1 MNDLTPFWAVT
12 FLFKIIFPL
21 KWALLNIN
29 LQFIKTN
36 NDLRFMKK
44 ILILLALFLITACVR
59 SPQPISLFETEEK
72 AFKDISNI
80 EEIKKNNKAWEE
92 NLEIDLYT
100 AIALAIKNNKELKI
114 KLLENALANRQ
125 IDKIKFEM
133 LPSLAANAGY
143 SGSDK
148 YRTTTSANVS
158 NADTAGVMG
167 TTYTTSS
174 EKSVANQDIGFTWNA
189 LDFGLSYIK
198 AGQSNNRY
206 LISDEAEKKA
216 SHNIVREVIRTYWNS
231 LSAEKL
237 IKKYDPLLIK
247 VDSALNDSQKIEELL
262 LTKPMDALLYQKELL
277 DIQRALQT
285 QKQIFID
292 AKIQLGTLMGLLPN
306 QKFKIVDTNEPLTI
320 LDMSLKGMEEHA
332 LIHRPE
338 LIENHYEERISVQQ
352 AKAGIVSLLPGLNF
366 NAAWTSSSNDYLMNK
381 TNFEY
386 GSTLGANLL
395 NVFSYPKIKE
405 INETNLRIIK
415 EQRLALSMAV
425 LSQVHLSNI
434 NYQMALE
441 EYATADRY
449 YDVSQKIT
457 AQVKNAQKIAKFG
470 NLELIREEA
479 SLLVAELRYDIAYT
493 KLQHAIGQI
502 YTSVGLDVTEDN
514 VKGYDIAYGQ
524 IYTSIGSD
532 VTEDNVKELGFKQYN
547 VKELGVKQ
555 YAEIIKNNFKS
566 NGKRYYASVQTP
578 INKQNPVIKKNE
590 GKNSSQFTFKT
601 NTFKLDGFGNTNY
614 EAYLANGD
622 ELPFWITFLPS
633 QRTFI
638 INELDKNE
646 IESLDIKVTAKNI
659 HNRIN
664 NTFTLLISP
673 EMRTARLAKEKEV
686 AKQIKI
692 AKKLKEKKLKKLP
705 KKTKLVKKNKKKIK
719 NLNKEYTKR
728 DKNEYFYRN
737 ELNDQRKDKLA
748 IILENQDIEFN
759 KLKKITD
766 EKKAEEDKK
775 LVALQEKLNKKY
787 LEKSNKLK
795 SKKLIKLKKEQD
807 KKLAKLKK
815 KIDLTKTKEDLKLAK
830 LKQKQISEFNE
841 AQKTVKAEQ
850 IVEDKRINKINQNEL
865 KKLAEVTKKNQKKLA
880 EKLAKENK
888 IAAAKKAQEDK
899 IIARKVRAAEDKRI
913 KEYLKMLKEKEKEA
927 KKLEKKL
934 KKEAKKEAK
943 KKKTRS

>member
-1 MNDLTPFWAVT
+1 MN
-12 FLFKIIFPL
+12 KII
-21 KWALLNIN
+21 
-29 LQFIKTN
+29 
-36 NDLRFMKK
+36 
-44 ILILLALFLITACVR
+44 ILLALFLFTACVR

-72 AFKDISNI
+72 ALKDISNI
-80 EEIKKNNKAWEE
+80 EEIKKDNKAWEE

-100 AIALAIKNNKELKI
+100 AIALAVKNNKELKI

-174 EKSVANQDIGFTWNA
+174 EKGVANQDIGFTWNA

-514 VKGYDIAYGQ
+514 VK
-524 IYTSIGSD
+524 
-532 VTEDNVKELGFKQYN
+532 
-547 VKELGVKQ
+547 ELGVKQ
-555 YAEIIKNNFKS
+555 YAEVIKNNFKS
-566 NGKRYYASVQTP
+566 SGKRYYASVQTP

-692 AKKLKEKKLKKLP
+692 AKKLKEKKLKKLQ

-719 NLNKEYTKR
+719 NLNKEYTKK
-728 DKNEYFYRN
+728 DKNEYFYKN

-748 IILENQDIEFN
+748 KILENQDIEFN

-787 LEKSNKLK
+787 LENSNKLK

-807 KKLAKLKK
+807 KKLAKLKR
-815 KIDLTKTKEDLKLAK
+815 KIDLTKNKEDLKLAK

-865 KKLAEVTKKNQKKLA
+865 KKLAEVNKKNQKKLA

-888 IAAAKKAQEDK
+888 IAAAKKVQEDK

>member
-1 MNDLTPFWAVT
+1 
-12 FLFKIIFPL
+12 
-21 KWALLNIN
+21 
-29 LQFIKTN
+29 
-36 NDLRFMKK
+36 MKK
-44 ILILLALFLITACVR
+44 IIILLALFLITACVR

-216 SHNIVREVIRTYWNS
+216 THNLVREVIRTYWNS

-306 QKFKIVDTNEPLTI
+306 HKFKIVDTNEPLTI

-457 AQVKNAQKIAKFG
+457 AKVKNAQKIAKFG

-514 VKGYDIAYGQ
+514 VKGYDTAYGQ
-524 IYTSIGSD
+524 IYNSVGSD
-532 VTEDNVKELGFKQYN
+532 VTEDNVKELGSKQYN

-705 KKTKLVKKNKKKIK
+705 KKTKLVKKNKKKIN

-728 DKNEYFYRN
+728 DKNEYFYKN
-737 ELNDQRKDKLA
+737 ELNDQRKNKLA

-815 KIDLTKTKEDLKLAK
+815 KIDLTKNKEDLKLAK

-880 EKLAKENK
+880 EKLTKENK

-899 IIARKVRAAEDKRI
+899 IIARKVRAAEDKRT

>member
-1 MNDLTPFWAVT
+1 
-12 FLFKIIFPL
+12 
-21 KWALLNIN
+21 
-29 LQFIKTN
+29 
-36 NDLRFMKK
+36 MKK

-216 SHNIVREVIRTYWNS
+216 THNLVREVIRTYWNS

-306 QKFKIVDTNEPLTI
+306 HKFKIVDTNEPLTI

-514 VKGYDIAYGQ
+514 VKGYDTAYGQ
-524 IYTSIGSD
+524 IYNSVGSD
-532 VTEDNVKELGFKQYN
+532 VTEDNVKELGSKQYN

-705 KKTKLVKKNKKKIK
+705 KKTKLVKKNKKKIN

-728 DKNEYFYRN
+728 DKNEYFYKN
-737 ELNDQRKDKLA
+737 ELNDQRKNKLA

-815 KIDLTKTKEDLKLAK
+815 KIDLTKNKEDLKLAK

-880 EKLAKENK
+880 EKLTKENK

-913 KEYLKMLKEKEKEA
+913 KEYLKMLKEKEA

>member
-1 MNDLTPFWAVT
+1 
-12 FLFKIIFPL
+12 
-21 KWALLNIN
+21 
-29 LQFIKTN
+29 
-36 NDLRFMKK
+36 MKK
-44 ILILLALFLITACVR
+44 IIILLALFLITACVR
-59 SPQPISLFETEEK
+59 SPEPISLFETEEK
-72 AFKDISNI
+72 ALKDISNI
-80 EEIKKNNKAWEE
+80 EEIKKDNKAWEE

-143 SGSDK
+143 SGSDR

-158 NADTAGVMG
+158 NEDTAGDMG

-174 EKSVANQDIGFTWNA
+174 EKGIANQDIGFTWNA

-237 IKKYDPLLIK
+237 IKKYDPLLIE
-247 VDSALNDSQKIEELL
+247 VDAALNDSQKIEELL

-285 QKQIFID
+285 QKQSFID

-352 AKAGIVSLLPGLNF
+352 AKAGIISLLPGLNF

-395 NVFSYPKIKE
+395 NVFSYPQIKE

-470 NLELIREEA
+470 NLELIRERA

-514 VKGYDIAYGQ
+514 VKGVDIAYGQ
-524 IYTSIGSD
+524 IYTSAGLD
-532 VTEDNVKELGFKQYN
+532 VTEDNVKELGSKQYN

-578 INKQNPVIKKNE
+578 IEKQNPVIKKNE
-590 GKNSSQFTFKT
+590 GKNSSQFTFKA
-601 NTFKLDGFGNTNY
+601 NTFKLDGFGNTKY

-664 NTFTLLISP
+664 NTFNLLISP
-673 EMRTARLAKEKEV
+673 EIRVARLAKEKEV

-692 AKKLKEKKLKKLP
+692 AKELKKKKLKKLQ
-705 KKTKLVKKNKKKIK
+705 KKTKLVKKDNKKIK
-719 NLNKEYTKR
+719 NLDKKYTKIS
-728 DKNEYFYRN
+728 KNEYFYRN

-748 IILENQDIEFN
+748 KILENQDTEFN

-766 EKKAEEDKK
+766 KKKAEEDKK
-775 LVALQEKLNKKY
+775 LVALQEKLNEKY

-807 KKLAKLKK
+807 KKLVKLKR
-815 KIDLTKTKEDLKLAK
+815 KIDLTKTQEDLKLAK

-841 AQKTVKAEQ
+841 AQKTVKVEQ
-850 IVEDKRINKINQNEL
+850 IVEDKRINKINRNEL
-865 KKLAEVTKKNQKKLA
+865 KKLAEATKKNQKKLA

-888 IAAAKKAQEDK
+888 IAAAKKIREDK
-899 IIARKVRAAEDKRI
+899 IIAKKVRAAEDKRI
-913 KEYLKMLKEKEKEA
+913 KEYLKMLKEEEKEA

>member
-1 MNDLTPFWAVT
+1 MN
-12 FLFKIIFPL
+12 
-21 KWALLNIN
+21 
-29 LQFIKTN
+29 
-36 NDLRFMKK
+36 K
-44 ILILLALFLITACVR
+44 ILILLASFLITACVR

-167 TTYTTSS
+167 TTYTTSR
-174 EKSVANQDIGFTWNA
+174 EKGVANQDIGFTWNA

-216 SHNIVREVIRTYWNS
+216 THNLVREVIRTYWNS

-306 QKFKIVDTNEPLTI
+306 HKFKIVDTNEPLTI

-395 NVFSYPKIKE
+395 NVFSYSKIKE
-405 INETNLRIIK
+405 INETNLQIIK

-514 VKGYDIAYGQ
+514 VKGYDTAYGQ
-524 IYTSIGSD
+524 IYNSVGSD

-590 GKNSSQFTFKT
+590 GKNSSQFTFKN

-692 AKKLKEKKLKKLP
+692 AKKLKEKKLP
-705 KKTKLVKKNKKKIK
+705 KKTKLVKKNNKKIK
-719 NLNKEYTKR
+719 NLNKEYTKK
-728 DKNEYFYRN
+728 DKNEYLYRN

-748 IILENQDIEFN
+748 KILENQDTEFN

-766 EKKAEEDKK
+766 EMKAKEDKK

-807 KKLAKLKK
+807 KKLVKLKR

-830 LKQKQISEFNE
+830 LKQKQISEFNK
-841 AQKTVKAEQ
+841 AQKTVKMEQ
-850 IVEDKRINKINQNEL
+850 IVEDKRINKINKNEL
-865 KKLAEVTKKNQKKLA
+865 EKLAKATEKNQKKLA

-888 IAAAKKAQEDK
+888 IAAAKKAKEDK
-899 IIARKVRAAEDKRI
+899 ILARKVRAAEDKRI

>member
-1 MNDLTPFWAVT
+1 
-12 FLFKIIFPL
+12 
-21 KWALLNIN
+21 
-29 LQFIKTN
+29 
-36 NDLRFMKK
+36 
-44 ILILLALFLITACVR
+44 
-59 SPQPISLFETEEK
+59 
-72 AFKDISNI
+72 
-80 EEIKKNNKAWEE
+80 
-92 NLEIDLYT
+92 
-100 AIALAIKNNKELKI
+100 
-114 KLLENALANRQ
+114 
-125 IDKIKFEM
+125 
-133 LPSLAANAGY
+133 
-143 SGSDK
+143 
-148 YRTTTSANVS
+148 
-158 NADTAGVMG
+158 
-167 TTYTTSS
+167 
-174 EKSVANQDIGFTWNA
+174 
-189 LDFGLSYIK
+189 
-198 AGQSNNRY
+198 
-206 LISDEAEKKA
+206 
-216 SHNIVREVIRTYWNS
+216 
-231 LSAEKL
+231 
-237 IKKYDPLLIK
+237 
-247 VDSALNDSQKIEELL
+247 
-262 LTKPMDALLYQKELL
+262 
-277 DIQRALQT
+277 
-285 QKQIFID
+285 
-292 AKIQLGTLMGLLPN
+292 
-306 QKFKIVDTNEPLTI
+306 
-320 LDMSLKGMEEHA
+320 MEEHA

-524 IYTSIGSD
+524 IYTSVGSD
-532 VTEDNVKELGFKQYN
+532 VTEDNVKELGVKQYN
-547 VKELGVKQ
+547 VKELDIKQ

-578 INKQNPVIKKNE
+578 IDKQNPVIKKNE

-728 DKNEYFYRN
+728 DKNEYFYKN
-737 ELNDQRKDKLA
+737 ELNDQRKNKLA

-807 KKLAKLKK
+807 KKLAKLKR

-888 IAAAKKAQEDK
+888 IAAAKKVKEDK
-899 IIARKVRAAEDKRI
+899 IIAKKVRAAEDKRI

>member
-1 MNDLTPFWAVT
+1 LTKFKAQI
-12 FLFKIIFPL
+12 FKI
-21 KWALLNIN
+21 
-29 LQFIKTN
+29 N
-36 NDLRFMKK
+36 NDLRSMKK
-44 ILILLALFLITACVR
+44 IIILLALFLITACVR

-72 AFKDISNI
+72 ALKDISNI
-80 EEIKKNNKAWEE
+80 EEIKKDNKAWEE

-100 AIALAIKNNKELKI
+100 AIALAIKNNKELKV

-143 SGSDK
+143 SGSK
-148 YRTTTSANVS
+148 YYKTTTSANVS
-158 NADTAGVMG
+158 TKDRAGAMG
-167 TTYTTSS
+167 EDYSTSTERS
-174 EKSVANQDIGFTWNA
+174 IANQDIGFTWNA

-237 IKKYDPLLIK
+237 IKKYDPLLIE
-247 VDSALNDSQKIEELL
+247 VDAALNDSQKIEELL

-285 QKQIFID
+285 QKQSFID

-320 LDMSLKGMEEHA
+320 LDMTLNGMEEHA

-352 AKAGIVSLLPGLNF
+352 TKAGIISLLPGLNF

-386 GSTLGANLL
+386 GTTLGANLL
-395 NVFSYPKIKE
+395 NVFSYPKIKK
-405 INETNLRIIK
+405 INETNLQIIK

-434 NYQMALE
+434 DYQMALE

-449 YDVSQKIT
+449 YDVSKKIT
-457 AQVKNAQKIAKFG
+457 DQVKNAQKIARFG
-470 NLELIREEA
+470 NLELIRERA
-479 SLLVAELRYDIAYT
+479 SLLVAELRFDIAYT

-514 VKGYDIAYGQ
+514 VK
-524 IYTSIGSD
+524 
-532 VTEDNVKELGFKQYN
+532 
-547 VKELGVKQ
+547 ELGVKQ

-566 NGKRYYASVQTP
+566 SGKRYYASIQTP

-590 GKNSSQFTFKT
+590 GKNSSQFTFKP

-622 ELPFWITFLPS
+622 DLPFWITFLPS

-664 NTFTLLISP
+664 NTFTLLINP

-686 AKQIKI
+686 TKQIKI
-692 AKKLKEKKLKKLP
+692 AKKLKEKKLKKLQ

-719 NLNKEYTKR
+719 DLDKEYAKR
-728 DKNEYFYRN
+728 DKNEYFYKN

-748 IILENQDIEFN
+748 KILENQDAEFS

-775 LVALQEKLNKKY
+775 LVVLQEKLNKEY

-795 SKKLIKLKKEQD
+795 SKKLTKLKKKQD
-807 KKLAKLKK
+807 KKLAKLKI
-815 KIDLTKTKEDLKLAK
+815 KIDLTKTKEDLKIAK
-830 LKQKQISEFNE
+830 LKEKQISEFNK

-850 IVEDKRINKINQNEL
+850 IVEDKRINKINKNEL
-865 KKLAEVTKKNQKKLA
+865 EKLAKATEKKQKKLA
-880 EKLAKENK
+880 KKLAKENK
-888 IAAAKKAQEDK
+888 IARAKKVKEDK
-899 IIARKVRAAEDKRI
+899 IIAKKVRAAEDKRI
-913 KEYLKMLKEKEKEA
+913 KEYLKMLKEREKEA

-943 KKKTRS
+943 KKKIRS

>member
-1 MNDLTPFWAVT
+1 
-12 FLFKIIFPL
+12 
-21 KWALLNIN
+21 
-29 LQFIKTN
+29 
-36 NDLRFMKK
+36 MKK
-44 ILILLALFLITACVR
+44 IIILLALFLITACVR

-158 NADTAGVMG
+158 NADTAGAMG

-174 EKSVANQDIGFTWNA
+174 EKGVANQDIGFTWNA

-216 SHNIVREVIRTYWNS
+216 THNIVREVIRTYWNS

-514 VKGYDIAYGQ
+514 VK
-524 IYTSIGSD
+524 
-532 VTEDNVKELGFKQYN
+532 
-547 VKELGVKQ
+547 ELGVKQ

-578 INKQNPVIKKNE
+578 IDKQNPVIKKNE

-686 AKQIKI
+686 AKRIKI
-692 AKKLKEKKLKKLP
+692 TKKLKEKKLKKLQ
-705 KKTKLVKKNKKKIK
+705 KKTKLAKKNKKKIK
-719 NLNKEYTKR
+719 P
-728 DKNEYFYRN
+728 
-737 ELNDQRKDKLA
+737 
-748 IILENQDIEFN
+748 
-759 KLKKITD
+759 
-766 EKKAEEDKK
+766 
-775 LVALQEKLNKKY
+775 
-787 LEKSNKLK
+787 
-795 SKKLIKLKKEQD
+795 
-807 KKLAKLKK
+807 KK
-815 KIDLTKTKEDLKLAK
+815 KI
-830 LKQKQISEFNE
+830 KQNIKKNIEKN
-841 AQKTVKAEQ
+841 
-850 IVEDKRINKINQNEL
+850 I
-865 KKLAEVTKKNQKKLA
+865 KKLFT
-880 EKLAKENK
+880 
-888 IAAAKKAQEDK
+888 I
-899 IIARKVRAAEDKRI
+899 
-913 KEYLKMLKEKEKEA
+913 
-927 KKLEKKL
+927 
-934 KKEAKKEAK
+934 
-943 KKKTRS
+943 

>member
-1 MNDLTPFWAVT
+1 
-12 FLFKIIFPL
+12 
-21 KWALLNIN
+21 
-29 LQFIKTN
+29 
-36 NDLRFMKK
+36 MKK
-44 ILILLALFLITACVR
+44 IIILLALFLISACVR

-72 AFKDISNI
+72 ALKDISNI
-80 EEIKKNNKAWEE
+80 EEIKKDNKAWEE

-100 AIALAIKNNKELKI
+100 AIALAIKNNKELKV

-143 SGSDK
+143 SSSDD
-148 YRTTTSANVS
+148 YRATTSANVS
-158 NADTAGVMG
+158 TDDNAGVIG
-167 TTYTTSS
+167 SDYSTSS
-174 EKSVANQDIGFTWNA
+174 QRSIANQDIGFTWNA

-237 IKKYDPLLIK
+237 IKKYDPLLIE
-247 VDSALNDSQKIEELL
+247 VDAALNDSQKIEELL
-262 LTKPMDALLYQKELL
+262 LIKPMDALLYQKELL

-285 QKQIFID
+285 QKQSFID

-320 LDMSLKGMEEHA
+320 LDMTLNGMEEHA

-352 AKAGIVSLLPGLNF
+352 TKAGIISLLPGLNF

-386 GSTLGANLL
+386 GTTLGANLL
-395 NVFSYPKIKE
+395 NVFSYPKIKK
-405 INETNLRIIK
+405 INETNLQIIK

-434 NYQMALE
+434 DYQMALE

-449 YDVSQKIT
+449 YDVSKKIT
-457 AQVKNAQKIAKFG
+457 DQVKNAQKIARFG
-470 NLELIREEA
+470 NLELIRERA
-479 SLLVAELRYDIAYT
+479 SLLVAELRFDIAYT

-514 VKGYDIAYGQ
+514 VK
-524 IYTSIGSD
+524 
-532 VTEDNVKELGFKQYN
+532 
-547 VKELGVKQ
+547 ELGVKQ

-566 NGKRYYASVQTP
+566 SGKRYYASIQTP

-590 GKNSSQFTFKT
+590 GKNSSQFTFKP

-622 ELPFWITFLPS
+622 DLPFWITFLPS

-673 EMRTARLAKEKEV
+673 EMRTARLAKEKDV

-692 AKKLKEKKLKKLP
+692 AKKLKEKKLKKLQ

-719 NLNKEYTKR
+719 DLDKEYTKK
-728 DKNEYFYRN
+728 DKNEYFYKN

-748 IILENQDIEFN
+748 KILENQDTEFN

-775 LVALQEKLNKKY
+775 LVVLQEKLSKKY

-795 SKKLIKLKKEQD
+795 SKKLTKLKKKQD
-807 KKLAKLKK
+807 KKLAKLKI

-830 LKQKQISEFNE
+830 LKQKQISEFNK
-841 AQKTVKAEQ
+841 AQKTIKAEQ
-850 IVEDKRINKINQNEL
+850 IVEDKRINKINKNEL
-865 KKLAEVTKKNQKKLA
+865 EKLAKATEKNQKKLA
-880 EKLAKENK
+880 KKLAKENK
-888 IAAAKKAQEDK
+888 IARAKKAKEDK
-899 IIARKVRAAEDKRI
+899 IIAKKVRAAEDKRI
-913 KEYLKMLKEKEKEA
+913 KEYLKMLKESEKEA

-943 KKKTRS
+943 KNKIRS

>member
-1 MNDLTPFWAVT
+1 
-12 FLFKIIFPL
+12 
-21 KWALLNIN
+21 
-29 LQFIKTN
+29 
-36 NDLRFMKK
+36 MKK
-44 ILILLALFLITACVR
+44 IIILLALFLITACVR

-158 NADTAGVMG
+158 NADTAGAMG

-216 SHNIVREVIRTYWNS
+216 THNIVREVIRTYWNS

-237 IKKYDPLLIK
+237 IKKYDPLLIE

-395 NVFSYPKIKE
+395 NVFSYPQIKE

-524 IYTSIGSD
+524 IYTSAGLD
-532 VTEDNVKELGFKQYN
+532 VTEDNVKELGFKQFN

-590 GKNSSQFTFKT
+590 GKNSSQFTFKP

-705 KKTKLVKKNKKKIK
+705 KKIKLVKKNNKKIK
-719 NLNKEYTKR
+719 NLNKEYTKK
-728 DKNEYFYRN
+728 DKNEYFYKN

-748 IILENQDIEFN
+748 KILENQDIEFN

-795 SKKLIKLKKEQD
+795 SKKLTKLKKEQD
-807 KKLAKLKK
+807 KKLAKLKR

-865 KKLAEVTKKNQKKLA
+865 KKLAEVTEKNQKKLA
-880 EKLAKENK
+880 KKIAKENK
-888 IAAAKKAQEDK
+888 IARAKKVKEDK
-899 IIARKVRAAEDKRI
+899 IKAKKVRAAEDKRI
-913 KEYLKMLKEKEKEA
+913 KEYLRKLKEEEKEA

>member
-1 MNDLTPFWAVT
+1 MN
-12 FLFKIIFPL
+12 
-21 KWALLNIN
+21 
-29 LQFIKTN
+29 
-36 NDLRFMKK
+36 K
-44 ILILLALFLITACVR
+44 ILILLASFLITACVR

-174 EKSVANQDIGFTWNA
+174 EKSIANQDIGFTWNA

-237 IKKYDPLLIK
+237 IKKYDPLLIE
-247 VDSALNDSQKIEELL
+247 VDAALNDSQKIEELL

-285 QKQIFID
+285 QKQSFID

-352 AKAGIVSLLPGLNF
+352 AKAGIISLLPGLNF

-479 SLLVAELRYDIAYT
+479 SLLVAELRHDIAYT

-514 VKGYDIAYGQ
+514 VKGVDIAYGQ
-524 IYTSIGSD
+524 IFTSAGLD
-532 VTEDNVKELGFKQYN
+532 VTEDNVKELGSKQYN

-590 GKNSSQFTFKT
+590 GKNSSQFTFKA
-601 NTFKLDGFGNTNY
+601 NTFKLDGFGNTKY

-664 NTFTLLISP
+664 NTFNLLISP
-673 EMRTARLAKEKEV
+673 EIRVARLAKEKEV

-692 AKKLKEKKLKKLP
+692 AKELKKKKLKKLQT
-705 KKTKLVKKNKKKIK
+705 KTKLVKKDNKKIK
-719 NLNKEYTKR
+719 NLDKKYTKIS
-728 DKNEYFYRN
+728 KNEYFYRN

-748 IILENQDIEFN
+748 KILENQDAEFN

-775 LVALQEKLNKKY
+775 LVALQEKLNEKY

-841 AQKTVKAEQ
+841 AQKTVKVEQ

-888 IAAAKKAQEDK
+888 IAAAKKAKEDK
-899 IIARKVRAAEDKRI
+899 IIAKKVRAAEDKRI
-913 KEYLKMLKEKEKEA
+913 KEYLKMLKEEEKEA

-934 KKEAKKEAK
+934 KKEAKKKQK
-943 KKKTRS
+943 KRKPEVKLVKLK

>member
-1 MNDLTPFWAVT
+1 MGED
-12 FLFKIIFPL
+12 
-21 KWALLNIN
+21 
-29 LQFIKTN
+29 
-36 NDLRFMKK
+36 
-44 ILILLALFLITACVR
+44 
-59 SPQPISLFETEEK
+59 
-72 AFKDISNI
+72 
-80 EEIKKNNKAWEE
+80 
-92 NLEIDLYT
+92 
-100 AIALAIKNNKELKI
+100 
-114 KLLENALANRQ
+114 
-125 IDKIKFEM
+125 
-133 LPSLAANAGY
+133 Y
-143 SGSDK
+143 S
-148 YRTTTSANVS
+148 
-158 NADTAGVMG
+158 
-167 TTYTTSS
+167 TSS
-174 EKSVANQDIGFTWNA
+174 EKSIANQDIGFTWNA

-405 INETNLRIIK
+405 INETNLLIIK

-514 VKGYDIAYGQ
+514 VKGYDTKDNIKGYDTAYGQ
-524 IYTSIGSD
+524 IYTSIGLD
-532 VTEDNVKELGFKQYN
+532 VTEDNVKELASKQYN

-705 KKTKLVKKNKKKIK
+705 KKTKLVKKNNKKIK

-737 ELNDQRKDKLA
+737 ELNDQRKNKLA

-815 KIDLTKTKEDLKLAK
+815 KIDLTKNKEDLKLAK

-880 EKLAKENK
+880 EKLTKENK
-888 IAAAKKAQEDK
+888 IAAAKKVQEDK

>member
-1 MNDLTPFWAVT
+1 M
-12 FLFKIIFPL
+12 
-21 KWALLNIN
+21 
-29 LQFIKTN
+29 
-36 NDLRFMKK
+36 
-44 ILILLALFLITACVR
+44 
-59 SPQPISLFETEEK
+59 
-72 AFKDISNI
+72 
-80 EEIKKNNKAWEE
+80 
-92 NLEIDLYT
+92 
-100 AIALAIKNNKELKI
+100 
-114 KLLENALANRQ
+114 
-125 IDKIKFEM
+125 
-133 LPSLAANAGY
+133 
-143 SGSDK
+143 
-148 YRTTTSANVS
+148 
-158 NADTAGVMG
+158 
-167 TTYTTSS
+167 
-174 EKSVANQDIGFTWNA
+174 
-189 LDFGLSYIK
+189 
-198 AGQSNNRY
+198 
-206 LISDEAEKKA
+206 ISDEAEKKA

-237 IKKYDPLLIK
+237 IKKYDPLLIE
-247 VDSALNDSQKIEELL
+247 VDAALNDSQKIEELL

-285 QKQIFID
+285 QKQSFID

-320 LDMSLKGMEEHA
+320 LDMTLNGMEEHA

-395 NVFSYPKIKE
+395 NVFSYPKIKK
-405 INETNLRIIK
+405 INETNLQIIK

-434 NYQMALE
+434 DYQMALE

-449 YDVSQKIT
+449 YDVSKKIT
-457 AQVKNAQKIAKFG
+457 DQVKNAQKIARFG
-470 NLELIREEA
+470 NLELIRERA
-479 SLLVAELRYDIAYT
+479 SLLVAELRFDIAYT

-514 VKGYDIAYGQ
+514 VK
-524 IYTSIGSD
+524 
-532 VTEDNVKELGFKQYN
+532 
-547 VKELGVKQ
+547 ELGVKQ

-566 NGKRYYASVQTP
+566 SGKRYYASVQTP

-590 GKNSSQFTFKT
+590 GKNSSQFTFKP

-622 ELPFWITFLPS
+622 DLPFWITFLPS

-692 AKKLKEKKLKKLP
+692 AKKLKEKKLKKLQ

-728 DKNEYFYRN
+728 DKNEYFYKN

-748 IILENQDIEFN
+748 KILENQDTEFN

-775 LVALQEKLNKKY
+775 LVVLQEKLNKKY

-795 SKKLIKLKKEQD
+795 SKKLTKLKKKQD
-807 KKLAKLKK
+807 KKLAKLKI

-830 LKQKQISEFNE
+830 LKEKQISEFNK

-850 IVEDKRINKINQNEL
+850 IVEDKRINKINKNEL
-865 KKLAEVTKKNQKKLA
+865 
-880 EKLAKENK
+880 EKLAK
-888 IAAAKKAQEDK
+888 AT
-899 IIARKVRAAEDKRI
+899 
-913 KEYLKMLKEKEKEA
+913 
-927 KKLEKKL
+927 EKKS
-934 KKEAKKEAK
+934 KKI
-943 KKKTRS
+943 S

>member
-1 MNDLTPFWAVT
+1 
-12 FLFKIIFPL
+12 
-21 KWALLNIN
+21 
-29 LQFIKTN
+29 
-36 NDLRFMKK
+36 MKK

-158 NADTAGVMG
+158 NADTAGAMG

-174 EKSVANQDIGFTWNA
+174 EKSIANQDIGFTWNA

-514 VKGYDIAYGQ
+514 VKGYDTAYGQ
-524 IYTSIGSD
+524 IYNSIGSD
-532 VTEDNVKELGFKQYN
+532 VTEDNVKELGSRQYN

-590 GKNSSQFTFKT
+590 GKNSSQFTFKN

-692 AKKLKEKKLKKLP
+692 TKKLKEKKLKKLP
-705 KKTKLVKKNKKKIK
+705 KKTKLVKKNNKKIK

-737 ELNDQRKDKLA
+737 ELNDQRKNKLA

-830 LKQKQISEFNE
+830 LKKKQISEFNE

-880 EKLAKENK
+880 EKLTKENK
-888 IAAAKKAQEDK
+888 IAAAKKVQEDK

>member
-1 MNDLTPFWAVT
+1 
-12 FLFKIIFPL
+12 
-21 KWALLNIN
+21 
-29 LQFIKTN
+29 
-36 NDLRFMKK
+36 MKK
-44 ILILLALFLITACVR
+44 IIILLALFLITACVR

-158 NADTAGVMG
+158 NADTAGAMG

-174 EKSVANQDIGFTWNA
+174 EKGVANQDIGFTWNA

-405 INETNLRIIK
+405 INETNLLIIK

-524 IYTSIGSD
+524 IYTSVGLD
-532 VTEDNVKELGFKQYN
+532 VTEDNVKELGVKQYN
-547 VKELGVKQ
+547 IKELGVKQ

-728 DKNEYFYRN
+728 DKNEYFYKN

-807 KKLAKLKK
+807 KKLAKLKR

>member
-1 MNDLTPFWAVT
+1 
-12 FLFKIIFPL
+12 
-21 KWALLNIN
+21 
-29 LQFIKTN
+29 
-36 NDLRFMKK
+36 MKK

-174 EKSVANQDIGFTWNA
+174 EKGVANQDIGFTWNA

-405 INETNLRIIK
+405 INETNLLIIK

-514 VKGYDIAYGQ
+514 VKGYDTAYGQ
-524 IYTSIGSD
+524 IYTSIGLD
-532 VTEDNVKELGFKQYN
+532 VTEDNVKELASKQYN

-590 GKNSSQFTFKT
+590 GKNSSQFTFKN

-664 NTFTLLISP
+664 NTFTLLINP

-737 ELNDQRKDKLA
+737 ELNDQRKNKLA
-748 IILENQDIEFN
+748 IIIENQDIEFN

-815 KIDLTKTKEDLKLAK
+815 KIDLTKNKEDLKLAK

-850 IVEDKRINKINQNEL
+850 IIEDKRINKINQNEL

-880 EKLAKENK
+880 EKLTKENK